1 MYNSYHIPWG
11 IVCIIIGI
19 ILIIAIILSMWK
31 KIPQDKAAVITGLK
45 KRVITGGGGIVIPLL
60 ERIDTISLESM
71 KLDVR
76 TNGAMTSQGVPI
88 NTDGVAVIKVRND
101 KTSILAAIEQF
112 NASKEAQ
119 TVQIISDVSR
129 EVLEGKLREIISKLT
144 VEEIYNDRESFGAKV
159 HEVAGTDL
167 SEMGLEIKTLTI
179 KDISDNNGYL
189 KALGE
194 ARIAEVKKNAQ
205 IAVAESNKETQI
217 KTSEAQRIG
226 ETASI
231 EAQTAIAEAQKNK
244 NIKQLNFEKEQAA
257 ARADTDAAYNIQ
269 KNIAQ
274 KAMTDTEMDA
284 EVIRQQRLK
293 DVETEKIQISIAA
306 EQKNIELALKKAER
320 KEKELL
326 ETMVKPAEAEKATQ
340 QLNAEAEKY
349 KEIAEAQARAEA
361 LKLQAAAEAEARK
374 LQAEAEAE
382 AIKLQAKAQAE
393 QTQLQGQAEAEKA
406 KAKGLAEAEVI
417 KQKGL
422 AEAEAIKMQGLAEA
436 EAMEKKAEAYAKYN
450 DAGKMEMFVSILPE
464 VAKHVAE
471 PMSRIEKIV
480 VMDGGSNGESAVSV
494 AKTVSS
500 TMSVV
505 MDSVKEMTGFDL
517 AETMKAT
524 TYDAKV
530 NKSIEL
536 KGLEASTLSNSHTDS
551 LKAST
556 VEVASTEI

>member
-1 MYNSYHIPWG
+1 MYYSSSIPWG
-11 IVCIIIGI
+11 IIGLIIGV
-19 ILIIAIILSMWK
+19 ILIVAIILSMWK

-45 KRVITGGGGIVIPLL
+45 KRVITGGGGIVIPL

-112 NASKEAQ
+112 NATKESE

-205 IAVAESNKETQI
+205 IAVAEANKETQI
-217 KTSEAQRIG
+217 KTSEAQRVG

-231 EAQTAIAEAQKNK
+231 ESQTAIAEAQKNK
-244 NIKQLNFEKEQAA
+244 AIKQLSFEKEQSAA
-257 ARADTDAAYNIQ
+257 KADADAAYNIQ

-274 KAMTDTEMDA
+274 KSITDTEMDA
-284 EVIRQQRLK
+284 EVLKQQRLK

-326 ETMVKPAEAEKATQ
+326 ETMVKPAEAEKATRA
-340 QLNAEAEKY
+340 LNAEAEKY

-361 LKLQAAAEAEARK
+361 RKLQAAAEAEARK
-374 LQAEAEAE
+374 LQAQAEAE
-382 AIKLQAKAQAE
+382 AIQMQAKAQAE
-393 QTQLQGQAEAEKA
+393 QTKIQ
-406 KAKGLAEAEVI
+406 GLAEAEVI

-422 AEAEAIKMQGLAEA
+422 AEAESIKMQGLAEA

-450 DAGKMEMFVSILPE
+450 DAGKMEMLVNILPE

-500 TMSVV
+500 TMSAV

-517 AETMKAT
+517 TETMKAT

-530 NKSIEL
+530 NKTIQVNGLKTASIEA
-536 KGLEASTLSNSHTDS
+536 ASTQ
-551 LKAST
+551 
-556 VEVASTEI
+556 TE

>member
-1 MYNSYHIPWG
+1 MVDLYQIPWG
-11 IVCIIIGI
+11 IIGIVIGI

-101 KTSILAAIEQF
+101 KSSILAAIEQF
-112 NASKEAQ
+112 NAAKESE

-217 KTSEAQRIG
+217 KTSEAKRIG

-244 NIKQLNFEKEQAA
+244 NIKQLAFDKEQSAA
-257 ARADTDAAYNIQ
+257 KADADAAYSIQ

-284 EVIRQQRLK
+284 EVLKQQRLK

-361 LKLQAAAEAEARK
+361 RKLQAAAEAEARK
-374 LQAEAEAE
+374 LQAQAEAE

-393 QTQLQGQAEAEKA
+393 QTQIQGLAEAEKA

-436 EAMEKKAEAYAKYN
+436 EAMEKKAQAYAKYN
-450 DAGKMEMFVSILPE
+450 DAGKMEMLVSVLPE
-464 VAKHVAE
+464 IAKNVAE
-471 PMSRIEKIV
+471 PMSRIEKIL
-480 VMDGGSNGESAVSV
+480 VMDGNSDGNGAVSV

-500 TMSVV
+500 TMSAV

-517 AETMKAT
+517 TETMKAA

-530 NKSIEL
+530 NKNIHVDGLDIPALSSAEAAPSTNESAPEL
-536 KGLEASTLSNSHTDS
+536 
-551 LKAST
+551 
-556 VEVASTEI
+556 

>member
-1 MYNSYHIPWG
+1 MDIYSDFPVG
-11 IVCIIIGI
+11 IVGI
-19 ILIIAIILSMWK
+19 IVGILLIVAIILSMWK

-45 KRVITGGGGIVIPLL
+45 KRVITGGGGLVIPLL

-101 KTSILAAIEQF
+101 KSSILAAIEQF
-112 NASKEAQ
+112 NATKESE

-167 SEMGLEIKTLTI
+167 AEMGLEIKTLTI

-231 EAQTAIAEAQKNK
+231 EAQTAIAEANKNK
-244 NIKQLNFEKEQAA
+244 AIKQLAFEKEQFAA
-257 ARADTDAAYNIQ
+257 KADADAAYNIQ
-269 KNIAQ
+269 KNITQ
-274 KAMTDTEMDA
+274 KKMTDTEMDA
-284 EVIRQQRLK
+284 EVLKQQRLK

-340 QLNAEAEKY
+340 QLNADADKY

-361 LKLQAAAEAEARK
+361 RKLQAAAEAEARK

-382 AIKLQAKAQAE
+382 AIRLQAKAEAE
-393 QTQLQGQAEAEKA
+393 QTQIQ
-406 KAKGLAEAEVI
+406 GLAEAEVI

-450 DAGKMEMFVSILPE
+450 DAGKMEMLVNILPE

-471 PMSRIEKIV
+471 PMSRIEKII
-480 VMDGGSNGESAVSV
+480 VMDGSNDGGGATNV
-494 AKTVSS
+494 AKTVAS
-500 TMSVV
+500 TMTTV
-505 MDSVKEMTGFDL
+505 MESVKEMTGFDL
-517 AETMKAT
+517 SETMKAA

-530 NKSIEL
+530 NKNVTIT
-536 KGLEASTLSNSHTDS
+536 GLNQSSSPIQTLTID
-551 LKAST
+551 
-556 VEVASTEI
+556 EVASSQNK

>member
-1 MYNSYHIPWG
+1 MYTLYEIPWG
-11 IVCIIIGI
+11 IIGI
-19 ILIIAIILSMWK
+19 VIGVLLIAIIILSMWK

-101 KTSILAAIEQF
+101 KASILAAIEQF
-112 NASKEAQ
+112 NASKESE

-205 IAVAESNKETQI
+205 IAVAEANKETQI

-244 NIKQLNFEKEQAA
+244 NIKQLSFEKEQSAA
-257 ARADTDAAYNIQ
+257 KADADAAYNIQ

-274 KAMTDTEMDA
+274 KSMTDTEMDA
-284 EVIRQQRLK
+284 EVLKQQRLK

-326 ETMVKPAEAEKATQ
+326 ETMVKPAEAEKATRA
-340 QLNAEAEKY
+340 LNADAEKY

-361 LKLQAAAEAEARK
+361 RKLQAAAEAEARK
-374 LQAEAEAE
+374 MQAEAEAA
-382 AIKLQAKAQAE
+382 AIKLQAQAQAE
-393 QTQLQGQAEAEKA
+393 QTQLQGQ
-406 KAKGLAEAEVI
+406 AEAEVI

-450 DAGKMEMFVSILPE
+450 DAGKMEMLVNILPE
-464 VAKHVAE
+464 VAKYVAE

-480 VMDGGSNGESAVSV
+480 VMDGGANGESAVSV

-500 TMSVV
+500 TMSAV

-517 AETMKAT
+517 TETMRAA

-530 NKSIEL
+530 NKNIEV
-536 KGLEASTLSNSHTDS
+536 KGLEIPIVSNSEATSAEISSPEIAST
-551 LKAST
+551 K
-556 VEVASTEI
+556 IK

>member
-450 DAGKMEMFVSILPE
+450 DAGKMEMFVNILPE

-536 KGLEASTLSNSHTDS
+536 KGLDASTLSNSHTDS

>member
-1 MYNSYHIPWG
+1 MDFLPKLPWG
-11 IVCIIIGI
+11 IVGIIVGI
-19 ILIIAIILSMWK
+19 ILIAFIILSMWK
-31 KIPQDKAAVITGLK
+31 KIPQDKAAVITGLR

-60 ERIDTISLESM
+60 ERMDTISLESM

-101 KTSILAAIEQF
+101 KNSILSAIEQF

-119 TVQIISDVSR
+119 TVQVISDVSR

-189 KALGE
+189 KAMGE

-205 IAVAESNKETQI
+205 IAVAEANKETQI
-217 KTSEAQRIG
+217 KTSEAQRLG
-226 ETASI
+226 EIASI
-231 EAQTAIAEAQKNK
+231 QAQTAIAEAQKNK
-244 NIKQLNFEKEQAA
+244 NIKQLNFEKEQFGAK
-257 ARADTDAAYNIQ
+257 ADADAAYSIQ

-293 DVETEKIQISIAA
+293 DVETEKIQISIAV

-326 ETMVKPAEAEKATQ
+326 ETMVKPAEADKATRT
-340 QLNAEAEKY
+340 LNADAEKY
-349 KEIAEAQARAEA
+349 KEIAQAQARAEA
-361 LKLQAAAEAEARK
+361 LKLQAGAEAEARK
-374 LQAEAEAE
+374 LQAEAEAM
-382 AIKLQAKAQAE
+382 AITMQAKAHAE
-393 QTQLQGQAEAEKA
+393 QTQLQGQAEAEI
-406 KAKGLAEAEVI
+406 I

-450 DAGKMEMFVSILPE
+450 DAGKMEMLVNILPE
-464 VAKHVAE
+464 VAKQVAG

-480 VMDGGSNGESAVSV
+480 VMDGGSNGESAVSI

-517 AETMKAT
+517 SETMKAS

-530 NKSIEL
+530 NKNIEV
-536 KGLEASTLSNSHTDS
+536 KGLAAASHS
-551 LKAST
+551 LENT
-556 VEVASTEI
+556 TIEVASTENK

>member
-1 MYNSYHIPWG
+1 MMNYLSELPWG
-11 IVCIIIGI
+11 IIGI
-19 ILIIAIILSMWK
+19 IVGVILIICVILSMWK

-101 KTSILAAIEQF
+101 KSSILAAIEQF
-112 NASKEAQ
+112 NATKESE

-167 SEMGLEIKTLTI
+167 AEMGLEIKTLTI

-244 NIKQLNFEKEQAA
+244 NIKQLSFEKEQSAA
-257 ARADTDAAYNIQ
+257 KADADAAYNIQ

-284 EVIRQQRLK
+284 EVLRQQRLK

-326 ETMVKPAEAEKATQ
+326 ETMVKPAEAEKATRA
-340 QLNAEAEKY
+340 LNAEAEKY
-349 KEIAEAQARAEA
+349 KEIAEAEARAEA
-361 LKLQAAAEAEARK
+361 RKLQAAAEAEARK
-374 LQAEAEAE
+374 IQAQAEAE
-382 AIKLQAKAQAE
+382 AIKMQAEAQAT

-436 EAMEKKAEAYAKYN
+436 EAMEKKAQAYAKYN
-450 DAGKMEMFVSILPE
+450 DAGKMEMLVNILPE

-500 TMSVV
+500 TMSAV

-517 AETMKAT
+517 TETMKAA

-530 NKSIEL
+530 NKNIEI
-536 KGLEASTLSNSHTDS
+536 KGVDHPS
-551 LKAST
+551 LPQEIAT
-556 VEVASTEI
+556 IEVASTENKA

>member
-1 MYNSYHIPWG
+1 MGNFTEVPWG
-11 IVCIIIGI
+11 IVGIVLGI
-19 ILIIAIILSMWK
+19 IFIVAIILSMWK

-101 KTSILAAIEQF
+101 KHSILAAIEQF
-112 NASKEAQ
+112 NASKESE
-119 TVQIISDVSR
+119 TVKIISDVSR

-189 KALGE
+189 KAMGE

-205 IAVAESNKETQI
+205 IAVAEANKETQI
-217 KTSEAQRIG
+217 KTSEAQRLG
-226 ETASI
+226 QTASI
-231 EAQTAIAEAQKNK
+231 EAETAIAEANKIK
-244 NIKQLNFEKEQAA
+244 NIKQLAFEKEQFAA
-257 ARADTDAAYNIQ
+257 KADADAAYNIQ

-274 KAMTDTEMDA
+274 KQMTDTEMDA
-284 EVIRQQRLK
+284 EVIKQQRLK

-306 EQKNIELALKKAER
+306 EQKNIELAEKKAER

-326 ETMVKPAEAEKATQ
+326 ETMVKPAEAEKAMQ
-340 QLNAEAEKY
+340 QLNADADKY

-361 LKLQAAAEAEARK
+361 LKLQAAAEAQARK
-374 LQAEAEAE
+374 LQAEADAE
-382 AIKLQAKAQAE
+382 ALKLQAKAQAE
-393 QTQLQGQAEAEKA
+393 QIQLQGFAEAEQA

-450 DAGKMEMFVSILPE
+450 DAGKMEMLVNILPE
-464 VAKHVAE
+464 VARHVAE
-471 PMSRIEKIV
+471 PMSRIEKII
-480 VMDGGSNGESAVSV
+480 VMDGNGDGSSATSV

-500 TMSVV
+500 TMATV
-505 MDSVKEMTGFDL
+505 MESVKEMTGFDL
-517 AETMKAT
+517 AETMKAA
-524 TYDAKV
+524 TYDAQV
-530 NKSIEL
+530 NKNVTIS
-536 KGLEASTLSNSHTDS
+536 GLEPAFSGAAKRSLDEAASTRI
-551 LKAST
+551 
-556 VEVASTEI
+556 E

>member
-1 MYNSYHIPWG
+1 MYQVSQIPWG
-11 IVCIIIGI
+11 IICIIVGV
-19 ILIIAIILSMWK
+19 ILIACIILSMWK

-101 KTSILAAIEQF
+101 KNSILAAIEQF
-112 NASKEAQ
+112 NASKESE

-217 KTSEAQRIG
+217 KTSEAKRVG

-231 EAQTAIAEAQKNK
+231 QAQTAIAEAQKEK
-244 NIKQLNFEKEQAA
+244 NIKQLSFEKEQAA
-257 ARADTDAAYNIQ
+257 AKADADAAYSIQ
-269 KNIAQ
+269 KNITQ

-284 EVIRQQRLK
+284 EVLKQQRLK

-326 ETMVKPAEAEKATQ
+326 ETMVKPAEAEKATRA
-340 QLNAEAEKY
+340 LNADAEKY

-361 LKLQAAAEAEARK
+361 RKLQAAAEAEARK
-374 LQAEAEAE
+374 IQAQAEAE
-382 AIKLQAKAQAE
+382 AIKMQAQAQAE

-406 KAKGLAEAEVI
+406 KAKGLAEAEII

-422 AEAEAIKMQGLAEA
+422 AEAEAIRMQGLAEA

-450 DAGKMEMFVSILPE
+450 DAGKMEMLVSVLPE

-500 TMSVV
+500 TMSAV

-517 AETMKAT
+517 TETMKAS

-530 NKSIEL
+530 NKNIEL
-536 KGLEASTLSNSHTDS
+536 KGVDLTALPQETTSREIASTQ
-551 LKAST
+551 K
-556 VEVASTEI
+556 

>member
-1 MYNSYHIPWG
+1 MIDLSELPYGLIGVIAG
-11 IVCIIIGI
+11 IVL
-19 ILIIAIILSMWK
+19 ILAIIMSMWK
-31 KIPQDKAAVITGLK
+31 KVPQDKAAVITGLK
-45 KRVITGGGGIVIPLL
+45 KRVITGGGGVVIPVL
-60 ERIDTISLESM
+60 ERIDIISLESM
-71 KLDVR
+71 KLDVH

-101 KTSILAAIEQF
+101 KTSILSAIEQF
-112 NASKEAQ
+112 NASKESE

-144 VEEIYNDRESFGAKV
+144 VEEIYNDRESFGSKV

-167 SEMGLEIKTLTI
+167 AEMGLEIKTLTI

-205 IAVAESNKETQI
+205 IAVAEANKETQI
-217 KTSEAQRIG
+217 KTSEAKRIG

-231 EAQTAIAEAQKNK
+231 EAQTAIAEAHKNK
-244 NIKQLNFEKEQAA
+244 SIKQLLFEKEQSSAK
-257 ARADTDAAYNIQ
+257 ADTDVAYDIQ

-274 KAMTDTEMDA
+274 KAITNTEMDA
-284 EVIRQQRLK
+284 EVLKQQRLK
-293 DVETEKIQISIAA
+293 DVETERIQISIVA

-326 ETMVKPAEAEKATQ
+326 ETMVKPAEAKKATE

-349 KEIAEAQARAEA
+349 KEIAEAEARA
-361 LKLQAAAEAEARK
+361 KART

-382 AIKLQAKAQAE
+382 AVRLQSKALAE
-393 QTQLQGQAEAEKA
+393 QIQLQGQAEAEKA
-406 KAKGLAEAEVI
+406 RMKGLVEAEII

-422 AEAEAIKMQGLAEA
+422 AEAEAIRMQGLAEA

-450 DAGKMEMFVSILPE
+450 DAGKMEMLVNILPE

-480 VMDGGSNGESAVSV
+480 VLDGGSNGESAVSV

-500 TMSVV
+500 TMSAV

-517 AETMKAT
+517 TETMKAN

-530 NKSIEL
+530 NKAIEI
-536 KGLEASTLSNSHTDS
+536 KQVEEN
-551 LKAST
+551 KA
-556 VEVASTEI
+556 

>member
-1 MYNSYHIPWG
+1 MNYLSELPWG
-11 IVCIIIGI
+11 IIGI
-19 ILIIAIILSMWK
+19 IVGVILIICVILSMWK

-101 KTSILAAIEQF
+101 KSSILAAIEQF
-112 NASKEAQ
+112 NATKESE

-167 SEMGLEIKTLTI
+167 AEMGLEIKTLTI

-244 NIKQLNFEKEQAA
+244 NIKQLSFEKEQSAA
-257 ARADTDAAYNIQ
+257 KADADAAYNIQ

-284 EVIRQQRLK
+284 EVLRQQRLK

-326 ETMVKPAEAEKATQ
+326 ETMVKPAEAEKATRA
-340 QLNAEAEKY
+340 LNAEAEKY
-349 KEIAEAQARAEA
+349 KEIAEAEARAEA
-361 LKLQAAAEAEARK
+361 RKLQAAAEAEARK
-374 LQAEAEAE
+374 IQAQAEAE
-382 AIKLQAKAQAE
+382 AIKMQAEAQAT

-436 EAMEKKAEAYAKYN
+436 EAMEKKAQAYAKYN
-450 DAGKMEMFVSILPE
+450 DAGKMEMLVNILPE

-500 TMSVV
+500 TMSAV

-517 AETMKAT
+517 TETMKAA

-530 NKSIEL
+530 NKNIEI
-536 KGLEASTLSNSHTDS
+536 KGVDCSS
-551 LKAST
+551 LPQEIAT
-556 VEVASTEI
+556 IEVASTENKA

>member
-1 MYNSYHIPWG
+1 MDIYSDFPVG
-11 IVCIIIGI
+11 IVGI
-19 ILIIAIILSMWK
+19 IVGILLIVAIILSMWK

-45 KRVITGGGGIVIPLL
+45 KRVITGGGGLVIPLL

-101 KTSILAAIEQF
+101 KSSILAAIEQF
-112 NASKEAQ
+112 NATKESE

-167 SEMGLEIKTLTI
+167 AEMGLEIKTLTI

-231 EAQTAIAEAQKNK
+231 EAQTAIAEANKNK
-244 NIKQLNFEKEQAA
+244 AIKQLAFEKEQFAA
-257 ARADTDAAYNIQ
+257 KADADAAYNIQ
-269 KNIAQ
+269 KNITQ
-274 KAMTDTEMDA
+274 KKMTDTEMDA
-284 EVIRQQRLK
+284 EVLKQQRLK

-340 QLNAEAEKY
+340 QLNADADKY

-361 LKLQAAAEAEARK
+361 RKLQAAAEAEARK

-382 AIKLQAKAQAE
+382 AIRLQAKAEAE
-393 QTQLQGQAEAEKA
+393 QTQIQ
-406 KAKGLAEAEVI
+406 GLAEAEVI

-450 DAGKMEMFVSILPE
+450 DAGKMEMLVNILPE

-471 PMSRIEKIV
+471 PMSRIEKII
-480 VMDGGSNGESAVSV
+480 VMER
-494 AKTVSS
+494 TWLE
-500 TMSVV
+500 TQ
-505 MDSVKEMTGFDL
+505 TGF
-517 AETMKAT
+517 
-524 TYDAKV
+524 V
-530 NKSIEL
+530 IS
-536 KGLEASTLSNSHTDS
+536 
-551 LKAST
+551 
-556 VEVASTEI
+556 

>member
-1 MYNSYHIPWG
+1 MDLYDLPWG
-11 IVCIIIGI
+11 IIGI
-19 ILIIAIILSMWK
+19 VVGVLLIAAIILSMWK

-60 ERIDTISLESM
+60 ERVDTISLESM

-101 KTSILAAIEQF
+101 KNSILAAIEQF
-112 NASKEAQ
+112 NAPKESE
-119 TVQIISDVSR
+119 TVKIISDVSR

-205 IAVAESNKETQI
+205 IAVAEANKETQI
-217 KTSEAQRIG
+217 KTSEAQRLG

-231 EAQTAIAEAQKNK
+231 EAQTAIAEANKNK
-244 NIKQLNFEKEQAA
+244 NIRQLEFEKEQAA
-257 ARADTDAAYNIQ
+257 AKADSDAAYNIQ
-269 KNIAQ
+269 KNITQ
-274 KAMTDTEMDA
+274 KQITDTEMDA
-284 EVIRQQRLK
+284 EVLRQQRLK
-293 DVETEKIQISIAA
+293 DVETERIQISIVA
-306 EQKNIELALKKAER
+306 EQKNIELAQKKAER
-320 KEKELL
+320 KERELL
-326 ETMVKPAEAEKATQ
+326 ETMVKPAEAQKAKE
-340 QLNAEAEKY
+340 QLNADAEKY
-349 KEIAEAQARAEA
+349 KEIAEAEARAEA
-361 LKLQAAAEAEARK
+361 RKLQAAAEAEARK
-374 LQAEAEAE
+374 IQAAAEAE
-382 AIKLQAKAQAE
+382 AISLQARAEAE
-393 QTQLQGQAEAEKA
+393 QTR
-406 KAKGLAEAEVI
+406 AKGLADAEVI

-422 AEAEAIKMQGLAEA
+422 AEAEAIRMQGLAEA

-450 DAGKMEMFVSILPE
+450 DAGKMEMLVSVLPDL
-464 VAKHVAE
+464 AKSVAE
-471 PMSRIEKIV
+471 PMSRIEKII
-480 VMDGGSNGESAVSV
+480 VMDGGNDSNGAVTV

-500 TMSVV
+500 TMATV

-517 AETMKAT
+517 SETMKAH
-524 TYDAKV
+524 TYDAQV
-530 NKSIEL
+530 NKHVSL
-536 KGLEASTLSNSHTDS
+536 DMNANEAHVIPDVMSAAAKTYDEAAPYD
-551 LKAST
+551 KQY
-556 VEVASTEI
+556 

>member
-1 MYNSYHIPWG
+1 MGNFTEVPWG
-11 IVCIIIGI
+11 ILGI
-19 ILIIAIILSMWK
+19 ILGIIFIITIILSMWK

-88 NTDGVAVIKVRND
+88 NTEGVAVIKVRND
-101 KTSILAAIEQF
+101 KHSILSAIEQF
-112 NASKEAQ
+112 NASKESE
-119 TVQIISDVSR
+119 TVKIISDVSR

-144 VEEIYNDRESFGAKV
+144 VEGIYNDRESFGAKV

-189 KALGE
+189 KAMGE

-205 IAVAESNKETQI
+205 IAVAEAAKETQI
-217 KTSEAQRIG
+217 KTSEAQRLG
-226 ETASI
+226 QTASI
-231 EAQTAIAEAQKNK
+231 EAETAIAEANKIK
-244 NIKQLNFEKEQAA
+244 NIKQLAFEKEQFAA
-257 ARADTDAAYNIQ
+257 KADADAAYSIQ

-274 KAMTDTEMDA
+274 KQMTDTEMDA
-284 EVIRQQRLK
+284 EVIKQQRLK

-306 EQKNIELALKKAER
+306 EQKNIELAEKKAER

-326 ETMVKPAEAEKATQ
+326 ETMVKPAEAEKAMQ
-340 QLNAEAEKY
+340 QLNADADKY
-349 KEIAEAQARAEA
+349 KEIAEAQARAES

-382 AIKLQAKAQAE
+382 ALKLQAKAQAE
-393 QTQLQGQAEAEKA
+393 QIQLQGFAEAEQS

-450 DAGKMEMFVSILPE
+450 DAGKMEMLVNILPE
-464 VAKHVAE
+464 VARHVAE
-471 PMSRIEKIV
+471 PMSRIEKII
-480 VMDGGSNGESAVSV
+480 VMDGNGDGSSATSV

-500 TMSVV
+500 TMATV
-505 MDSVKEMTGFDL
+505 MESVKEMTGFDL
-517 AETMKAT
+517 TETMRAA
-524 TYDAKV
+524 TYDAQV
-530 NKSIEL
+530 NKNITIS
-536 KGLEASTLSNSHTDS
+536 GLEA
-551 LKAST
+551 AST
-556 VEVASTEI
+556 RIE

>member
-1 MYNSYHIPWG
+1 MENLTGIPWG
-11 IVCIIIGI
+11 IIGI
-19 ILIIAIILSMWK
+19 VLGIFLIVAIILSMWK

-60 ERIDTISLESM
+60 ERIDSISLESM

-101 KTSILAAIEQF
+101 KHSILAAIEQF
-112 NASKEAQ
+112 SATKESE
-119 TVQIISDVSR
+119 TVKIISDVSR

-205 IAVAESNKETQI
+205 IAVAEANKETQI
-217 KTSEAQRIG
+217 KTSEAQRLG
-226 ETASI
+226 QTASI
-231 EAQTAIAEAQKNK
+231 EAETAIAEANKIK
-244 NIKQLNFEKEQAA
+244 NIKQLAFEKEQFAA
-257 ARADTDAAYNIQ
+257 KADADAAYDIQRNITQ
-269 KNIAQ
+269 KQI
-274 KAMTDTEMDA
+274 TDTEMDA
-284 EVIRQQRLK
+284 EVLKQQRLK
-293 DVETEKIQISIAA
+293 DVETEKIQISIVT
-306 EQKNIELALKKAER
+306 EQKNIELAQKKAER

-326 ETMVKPAEAEKATQ
+326 ETMIKPAEAQKAKE

-374 LQAEAEAE
+374 LQAAAEAE
-382 AIKLQAKAQAE
+382 ALKLQAKAQAE
-393 QTQLQGQAEAEKA
+393 QIQLQ
-406 KAKGLAEAEVI
+406 GLAEAEII

-422 AEAEAIKMQGLAEA
+422 AEAESIKMQGLAEA
-436 EAMEKKAEAYAKYN
+436 ETMEKKAEAYAKYN
-450 DAGKMEMFVSILPE
+450 DAGKMEMLVSILPE

-471 PMSRIEKIV
+471 PMSRIEKII
-480 VMDGGSNGESAVSV
+480 VMDGNGDGNSATSV

-500 TMSVV
+500 TMATV
-505 MDSVKEMTGFDL
+505 MESVKEMTGFDL
-517 AETMKAT
+517 AETMKAS
-524 TYDAKV
+524 TYEAQV
-530 NKSIEL
+530 NKNVTIS
-536 KGLEASTLSNSHTDS
+536 GLEPTCIGANKLSLDEAASS
-551 LKAST
+551 KI
-556 VEVASTEI
+556 E

>member
-1 MYNSYHIPWG
+1 MGNFTEVPWG
-11 IVCIIIGI
+11 IIGI
-19 ILIIAIILSMWK
+19 ILGIIFIVAIILSMWK

-101 KTSILAAIEQF
+101 KHSILAAIEQF
-112 NASKEAQ
+112 NATKESE
-119 TVQIISDVSR
+119 TVKIISDVSR

-189 KALGE
+189 KAMGE

-205 IAVAESNKETQI
+205 IAVAEANKETQI
-217 KTSEAQRIG
+217 KTSEAQRLG
-226 ETASI
+226 QTASI
-231 EAQTAIAEAQKNK
+231 EAETAIAEANKIK
-244 NIKQLNFEKEQAA
+244 NIKQLAFEKEQFAA
-257 ARADTDAAYNIQ
+257 KADADAAYSIQ

-274 KAMTDTEMDA
+274 KQMTDTEMDA
-284 EVIRQQRLK
+284 EVIKQQRLK

-306 EQKNIELALKKAER
+306 EQKNIELAEKKAER

-326 ETMVKPAEAEKATQ
+326 ETMVKPAEAEKAMQ
-340 QLNAEAEKY
+340 QLNADADKY
-349 KEIAEAQARAEA
+349 KEIAEAEARAEA
-361 LKLQAAAEAEARK
+361 LKLQAAAEAQARK
-374 LQAEAEAE
+374 LQAEADAE
-382 AIKLQAKAQAE
+382 ALKLKAKAQAE
-393 QTQLQGQAEAEKA
+393 QIQLQGFAEAEQS

-417 KQKGL
+417 RQKGL

-450 DAGKMEMFVSILPE
+450 DAGKMEMLVNILPE

-471 PMSRIEKIV
+471 PMSRIEKII
-480 VMDGGSNGESAVSV
+480 VMDGNGDGSSATSV

-500 TMSVV
+500 TMATV
-505 MDSVKEMTGFDL
+505 MESVKEMTGFDL
-517 AETMKAT
+517 TETMRAA
-524 TYDAKV
+524 TYDAQV
-530 NKSIEL
+530 NRNVTIS
-536 KGLEASTLSNSHTDS
+536 GLEPAFTSSAKRSLDEAASTQI
-551 LKAST
+551 
-556 VEVASTEI
+556 E

>member
-1 MYNSYHIPWG
+1 MGNFTEVPWG
-11 IVCIIIGI
+11 IVGI
-19 ILIIAIILSMWK
+19 ILGIIFIVAIILSMWK

-101 KTSILAAIEQF
+101 KHSILAAIEQF
-112 NASKEAQ
+112 NASKESE
-119 TVQIISDVSR
+119 TVKIISDVSR

-189 KALGE
+189 KAMGE

-205 IAVAESNKETQI
+205 IAVAEANKETQI
-217 KTSEAQRIG
+217 KTSEAQRLG
-226 ETASI
+226 QTASI
-231 EAQTAIAEAQKNK
+231 EAETAIAEANKIK
-244 NIKQLNFEKEQAA
+244 NIKQLAFEKEQFAA
-257 ARADTDAAYNIQ
+257 KADADAAYNIQ

-274 KAMTDTEMDA
+274 KQMTDTEMDA
-284 EVIRQQRLK
+284 EVIKQQRLK
-293 DVETEKIQISIAA
+293 DVETEKIQISIAT
-306 EQKNIELALKKAER
+306 EQKNIELAEKKAER

-326 ETMVKPAEAEKATQ
+326 ETMVKPAEAEKAMQ
-340 QLNAEAEKY
+340 QLNADADKY
-349 KEIAEAQARAEA
+349 KEIAEAEARAES
-361 LKLQAAAEAEARK
+361 LKLQAAAEAQARK
-374 LQAEAEAE
+374 LQAEADAE
-382 AIKLQAKAQAE
+382 ALKLKAKAQAE
-393 QTQLQGQAEAEKA
+393 QIQLQGFAEAEQS

-417 KQKGL
+417 RQKGL

-450 DAGKMEMFVSILPE
+450 DAGKMEMLVNILPE

-471 PMSRIEKIV
+471 PMSRIEKII
-480 VMDGGSNGESAVSV
+480 VMDGNGDGSSATSV

-500 TMSVV
+500 TMATV
-505 MDSVKEMTGFDL
+505 MESVKEMTGFDL
-517 AETMKAT
+517 AETMRAT
-524 TYDAKV
+524 TYDAQV
-530 NKSIEL
+530 NKNITISGIESAFTGASKRSL
-536 KGLEASTLSNSHTDS
+536 DEAASTQI
-551 LKAST
+551 
-556 VEVASTEI
+556 E

>member
-1 MYNSYHIPWG
+1 MYYSSSIPWG
-11 IVCIIIGI
+11 IIGLIIGV
-19 ILIIAIILSMWK
+19 ILIVAIILSMWK

-112 NASKEAQ
+112 NATKESE

-205 IAVAESNKETQI
+205 IAVAEANKETQI
-217 KTSEAQRIG
+217 KTSEAQRVG

-231 EAQTAIAEAQKNK
+231 ESQTAIAEAQKNK
-244 NIKQLNFEKEQAA
+244 AIKQLSFEKEQSAA
-257 ARADTDAAYNIQ
+257 KADADAAYNIQ

-274 KAMTDTEMDA
+274 KSITDTEMDA
-284 EVIRQQRLK
+284 EVLKQQRLK

-326 ETMVKPAEAEKATQ
+326 ETMVKPAEAEKATRA
-340 QLNAEAEKY
+340 LNAEAEKY

-361 LKLQAAAEAEARK
+361 RKLQAAAEAEARK
-374 LQAEAEAE
+374 LQAQAEAE
-382 AIKLQAKAQAE
+382 AIQMQAKAQAE
-393 QTQLQGQAEAEKA
+393 QTKIQ
-406 KAKGLAEAEVI
+406 GLAEAEVI

-422 AEAEAIKMQGLAEA
+422 AEAESIKMQGLAEA

-450 DAGKMEMFVSILPE
+450 DAGKMEMLVNILPE

-500 TMSVV
+500 TMSAV

-517 AETMKAT
+517 TETMKAT

-530 NKSIEL
+530 NKTIQVNGLKTASIEA
-536 KGLEASTLSNSHTDS
+536 ASTQ
-551 LKAST
+551 
-556 VEVASTEI
+556 TE

>member
-1 MYNSYHIPWG
+1 MFSVSELPWG
-11 IVCIIIGI
+11 AIGIIIGI
-19 ILIIAIILSMWK
+19 LLIITIILSMWK
-31 KIPQDKAAVITGLK
+31 KVPQDKAAVITGLK
-45 KRVITGGGGIVIPLL
+45 KRVITGGGGMVIPLL

-71 KLDVR
+71 KLDVK

-101 KTSILAAIEQF
+101 KASILAAIEQF
-112 NASKEAQ
+112 NASKESQ

-217 KTSEAQRIG
+217 KTSEAKRIG

-231 EAQTAIAEAQKNK
+231 EAQTAIAEAEKNK
-244 NIKQLNFEKEQAA
+244 SIKQLSFDKEQSAA
-257 ARADTDAAYNIQ
+257 KADADAAYSIQ

-274 KAMTDTEMDA
+274 KSITDTEMNA
-284 EVIRQQRLK
+284 EVLRQQRLK

-306 EQKNIELALKKAER
+306 EQKNIELAIKKAER

-326 ETMVKPAEAEKATQ
+326 ETMVKPAEAEKATRA
-340 QLNAEAEKY
+340 LNAEAEKY
-349 KEIAEAQARAEA
+349 KEIAEAQAQAEA
-361 LKLQAAAEAEARK
+361 RKLQAAAEAEARK

-382 AIKLQAKAQAE
+382 AIRLQAKAQAE
-393 QTQLQGQAEAEKA
+393 QTELQGLAEAQKA

-436 EAMEKKAEAYAKYN
+436 EAMEKKAEAYAKYT
-450 DAGKMEMFVSILPE
+450 DAGKMEMLVNILPE

-480 VMDGGSNGESAVSV
+480 VMDGSSNGEGAVSV

-517 AETMKAT
+517 TDTMKAH

-530 NKSIEL
+530 NKNIEL
-536 KGLEASTLSNSHTDS
+536 NGIPSNPLVSSPATL
-551 LKAST
+551 
-556 VEVASTEI
+556 EVAPAESN

>member
-1 MYNSYHIPWG
+1 MLDVSQVPWG
-11 IVCIIIGI
+11 IIGI
-19 ILIIAIILSMWK
+19 IIGVLLIAAIILSMWK

-101 KTSILAAIEQF
+101 KASILSAIEQF
-112 NASKEAQ
+112 NATKEAQ

-205 IAVAESNKETQI
+205 IAVAEANKETQI

-244 NIKQLNFEKEQAA
+244 AIKQLNFEKEQFSAK
-257 ARADTDAAYNIQ
+257 ADTDAAYNIQ
-269 KNIAQ
+269 KNISQ
-274 KAMTDTEMDA
+274 KNITDTEMDA
-284 EVIRQQRLK
+284 EVLKQKRLK

-306 EQKNIELALKKAER
+306 EQKNIELAIKRAER

-326 ETMVKPAEAEKATQ
+326 ETMVKPAEADKMTQ
-340 QLNAEAEKY
+340 ALNADAVKY

-361 LKLQAAAEAEARK
+361 RKLQAAAEAEARK
-374 LQAEAEAE
+374 LQAEADAE
-382 AIKLQAKAQAE
+382 AIRLQAKAQAE
-393 QTQLQGQAEAEKA
+393 QTQLQGLAEAEQA
-406 KAKGLAEAEVI
+406 KAKGLAEAEII

-436 EAMEKKAEAYAKYN
+436 EAMEKKAEAYAKYT
-450 DAGKMEMFVSILPE
+450 DVGKMEMLIKVLPDI
-464 VAKHVAE
+464 AKNISE
-471 PMSRIEKIV
+471 PMSRIDKIV

-494 AKTVSS
+494 AKTVAS

-517 AETMKAT
+517 SETMKAS

-530 NKSIEL
+530 NKHVQINGAVL
-536 KGLEASTLSNSHTDS
+536 PAQVPNLSPQET
-551 LKAST
+551 
-556 VEVASTEI
+556 ASTEA

>member
-1 MYNSYHIPWG
+1 MNYLSELPWG
-11 IVCIIIGI
+11 IIGI
-19 ILIIAIILSMWK
+19 IVGVILIICVILSMWK

-101 KTSILAAIEQF
+101 KSSILAAIEQF
-112 NASKEAQ
+112 NATKESE

-167 SEMGLEIKTLTI
+167 AEMGLEIKTLTI

-244 NIKQLNFEKEQAA
+244 NIKQLSFEKEQSAA
-257 ARADTDAAYNIQ
+257 KADADAAYNIQ

-284 EVIRQQRLK
+284 EVLRQQRLK

-326 ETMVKPAEAEKATQ
+326 ETMVKPAEAEKATRA
-340 QLNAEAEKY
+340 LNAEAEKY
-349 KEIAEAQARAEA
+349 KEIAEAEARAEA
-361 LKLQAAAEAEARK
+361 RKLQAAAEAEARK
-374 LQAEAEAE
+374 IQAQAEAE
-382 AIKLQAKAQAE
+382 AIKMQAEAQAT

-436 EAMEKKAEAYAKYN
+436 EAMEKKAQAYAKYN
-450 DAGKMEMFVSILPE
+450 DAGKMEMLVNILPE

-500 TMSVV
+500 TMSAV

-517 AETMKAT
+517 TETMKAA

-530 NKSIEL
+530 NKNIEI
-536 KGLEASTLSNSHTDS
+536 KGVDHPS
-551 LKAST
+551 LPQEIAT
-556 VEVASTEI
+556 IEVASTENKA

>member
-1 MYNSYHIPWG
+1 MNSLNNIPVG
-11 IVCIIIGI
+11 FIGIIIGV
-19 ILIIAIILSMWK
+19 ILIAAIILSMWK

-45 KRVITGGGGIVIPLL
+45 KRVITGGGGLVIPLL

-101 KTSILAAIEQF
+101 KSSILAAIEQF
-112 NASKEAQ
+112 NAAKESE

-231 EAQTAIAEAQKNK
+231 EAQTAIAEANK
-244 NIKQLNFEKEQAA
+244 IKAIKQMTFEKEQFTAK
-257 ARADTDAAYNIQ
+257 ADADAAYNIQ
-269 KNIAQ
+269 RNITQ
-274 KAMTDTEMDA
+274 KQMTDTEMDA
-284 EVIRQQRLK
+284 EVLRQQRLK

-326 ETMVKPAEAEKATQ
+326 ETMVKPAEAEKAKE

-361 LKLQAAAEAEARK
+361 RRLQAAAEAEARK

-382 AIKLQAKAQAE
+382 AIRLQAKAHAE
-393 QTQLQGQAEAEKA
+393 QTQLQGLAEAEQA

-436 EAMEKKAEAYAKYN
+436 EAMEKKAEAYAKYT
-450 DAGKMEMFVSILPE
+450 DAGKMEMLVNILPE
-464 VAKHVAE
+464 VAKSVAE
-471 PMSRIEKIV
+471 PMSRIDKII
-480 VMDGGSNGESAVSV
+480 VMDGGNEGNGATSV
-494 AKTVSS
+494 ARTVAS
-500 TMSVV
+500 TMTTV
-505 MDSVKEMTGFDL
+505 MESVKEMTGFDL
-517 AETMKAT
+517 AETMKAS

-530 NKSIEL
+530 NKNLTIT
-536 KGLEASTLSNSHTDS
+536 GLNPSLTNTEA
-551 LKAST
+551 ASA
-556 VEVASTEI
+556 VADN

>member
-1 MYNSYHIPWG
+1 MGNFTEIPWG
-11 IVCIIIGI
+11 IVGI
-19 ILIIAIILSMWK
+19 ILGILFIVAIILSMWK

-60 ERIDTISLESM
+60 ERIDSISLESM

-101 KTSILAAIEQF
+101 KHSILAAIEQF
-112 NASKEAQ
+112 NATKESE
-119 TVQIISDVSR
+119 TVKIISDVSR

-189 KALGE
+189 KAMGE

-205 IAVAESNKETQI
+205 IAVAEANKETQI
-217 KTSEAQRIG
+217 KTSEAQRLG
-226 ETASI
+226 QTASI
-231 EAQTAIAEAQKNK
+231 EAETAIAEANKIK
-244 NIKQLNFEKEQAA
+244 NIKQLAFEKEQFAA
-257 ARADTDAAYNIQ
+257 KADADAAYSIQ

-274 KAMTDTEMDA
+274 KEMTDTEMDA
-284 EVIRQQRLK
+284 EVIKQQRLK
-293 DVETEKIQISIAA
+293 DVETEKIQISIAT
-306 EQKNIELALKKAER
+306 EQKNIELAQKKAER

-326 ETMVKPAEAEKATQ
+326 ETMVKPAEAEKAMQ
-340 QLNAEAEKY
+340 QLNADADKY

-374 LQAEAEAE
+374 LQAAADAEAL
-382 AIKLQAKAQAE
+382 KLQAKAQAE
-393 QTQLQGQAEAEKA
+393 QIQLQGFAEAEQA

-450 DAGKMEMFVSILPE
+450 DAGKMEMLVNILPE

-471 PMSRIEKIV
+471 PMSRIEKII
-480 VMDGGSNGESAVSV
+480 VMDGNGDGNSATSV

-500 TMSVV
+500 TMATV
-505 MDSVKEMTGFDL
+505 MESVKEMTGFDL
-517 AETMKAT
+517 AETMRAA
-524 TYDAKV
+524 TYDARV
-530 NKSIEL
+530 NKNVTIS
-536 KGLEASTLSNSHTDS
+536 GLEPTFIAASKHTLDEA
-551 LKAST
+551 ASSQ
-556 VEVASTEI
+556 VE

>member
-1 MYNSYHIPWG
+1 MENLTGIPWG
-11 IVCIIIGI
+11 IIGI
-19 ILIIAIILSMWK
+19 VLGIFLIVAIILSMWK

-60 ERIDTISLESM
+60 ERIDSISLESM

-101 KTSILAAIEQF
+101 KHSILAAIEQF
-112 NASKEAQ
+112 SATKESE
-119 TVQIISDVSR
+119 TVKIISDVSR

-205 IAVAESNKETQI
+205 IAVAEANKETQI
-217 KTSEAQRIG
+217 KTSEAQRLG
-226 ETASI
+226 QTASI
-231 EAQTAIAEAQKNK
+231 EAETAIAEANKIK
-244 NIKQLNFEKEQAA
+244 NIKQLAFEKEQFAA
-257 ARADTDAAYNIQ
+257 KADADAAYDIQRNITQ
-269 KNIAQ
+269 KQI
-274 KAMTDTEMDA
+274 TDTEMDA
-284 EVIRQQRLK
+284 EVLKQQRLK
-293 DVETEKIQISIAA
+293 DVETEKIQISIVT
-306 EQKNIELALKKAER
+306 EQKNIELAQKKAER

-326 ETMVKPAEAEKATQ
+326 ETMIKPAEAQKAKE

-374 LQAEAEAE
+374 LQAAAEAE
-382 AIKLQAKAQAE
+382 ALKLQAKAQAE
-393 QTQLQGQAEAEKA
+393 QIQLQ
-406 KAKGLAEAEVI
+406 GLAEAEII

-422 AEAEAIKMQGLAEA
+422 AEAESIKMQGLAEA
-436 EAMEKKAEAYAKYN
+436 ETMEKKAEAYAKYN
-450 DAGKMEMFVSILPE
+450 DAGKMEMLVSILPE

-471 PMSRIEKIV
+471 PMSRIEKII
-480 VMDGGSNGESAVSV
+480 VMDGNGDGNSATSV

-500 TMSVV
+500 TMATV
-505 MDSVKEMTGFDL
+505 MESVKEMTGFDL
-517 AETMKAT
+517 AETMKAS
-524 TYDAKV
+524 TYEAQV
-530 NKSIEL
+530 NKNVTIS
-536 KGLEASTLSNSHTDS
+536 GLEPTCIGANKLSLDEAASS
-551 LKAST
+551 K
-556 VEVASTEI
+556 VE

>member
-1 MYNSYHIPWG
+1 MDIYSDFPVG
-11 IVCIIIGI
+11 IVGI
-19 ILIIAIILSMWK
+19 IVGILLIVAIILSMWK

-45 KRVITGGGGIVIPLL
+45 KRVITGGGGLVIPLL

-101 KTSILAAIEQF
+101 KSSILAAIEQF
-112 NASKEAQ
+112 NAAKESE

-167 SEMGLEIKTLTI
+167 AEMGLEIKTLTI

-231 EAQTAIAEAQKNK
+231 EAQTAIAEANKNK
-244 NIKQLNFEKEQAA
+244 AIKQLAFEKEQFAA
-257 ARADTDAAYNIQ
+257 KADADAAYNIQ
-269 KNIAQ
+269 KNITQ
-274 KAMTDTEMDA
+274 KKMTDTEMDA
-284 EVIRQQRLK
+284 EVLKQQRLK

-340 QLNAEAEKY
+340 QLNADADKY

-361 LKLQAAAEAEARK
+361 RKLQAAAEAEARK

-382 AIKLQAKAQAE
+382 AIRLQAKAEAE
-393 QTQLQGQAEAEKA
+393 QTQMQ
-406 KAKGLAEAEVI
+406 GLAEAEII

-450 DAGKMEMFVSILPE
+450 DAGKMEMLVNILPE

-471 PMSRIEKIV
+471 PMSRIEKII
-480 VMDGGSNGESAVSV
+480 VMDGSNDGGGATNV
-494 AKTVSS
+494 AKTVAS
-500 TMSVV
+500 TMTTV
-505 MDSVKEMTGFDL
+505 MESVKEMTGFDL
-517 AETMKAT
+517 SETMKAA

-530 NKSIEL
+530 NKNVTIT
-536 KGLEASTLSNSHTDS
+536 GLNQSSSPIQTLTID
-551 LKAST
+551 
-556 VEVASTEI
+556 EVASSQNK

>member
-1 MYNSYHIPWG
+1 MGNFTEIPWG
-11 IVCIIIGI
+11 IVGI
-19 ILIIAIILSMWK
+19 ILGILFIVAIILSMWK

-60 ERIDTISLESM
+60 ERIDSISLESM

-101 KTSILAAIEQF
+101 KHSILAAIEQF
-112 NASKEAQ
+112 NATKESE
-119 TVQIISDVSR
+119 TVKIISDVSR

-189 KALGE
+189 KAMGE

-205 IAVAESNKETQI
+205 IAVAEANKETQI
-217 KTSEAQRIG
+217 KTSEAQRLG

-231 EAQTAIAEAQKNK
+231 EAQTAIAEANKNK
-244 NIKQLNFEKEQAA
+244 NIRQLAFEKEQFAA
-257 ARADTDAAYNIQ
+257 KADADAAYSIQ

-274 KAMTDTEMDA
+274 KQMTDTEMDA

-306 EQKNIELALKKAER
+306 EQKNIELAQKKAER
-320 KEKELL
+320 KEQELI
-326 ETMVKPAEAEKATQ
+326 ETMVKPAEAQKAKE

-349 KEIAEAQARAEA
+349 KEIAEAEARAEA
-361 LKLQAAAEAEARK
+361 LKLQAIAEAEARK

-382 AIKLQAKAQAE
+382 ALKLQAKAQAE
-393 QTQLQGQAEAEKA
+393 QTQLQGF
-406 KAKGLAEAEVI
+406 AEAEVI

-422 AEAEAIKMQGLAEA
+422 AEAESIKMQGLAEA

-450 DAGKMEMFVSILPE
+450 DAGMMEMLVNILPE
-464 VAKHVAE
+464 VAKHIAE
-471 PMSRIEKIV
+471 PMSRIEKII
-480 VMDGGSNGESAVSV
+480 VMDGDGSGNSATSV

-500 TMSVV
+500 TMATV
-505 MDSVKEMTGFDL
+505 MESVKEMTGFDL
-517 AETMKAT
+517 AETMKAA
-524 TYDAKV
+524 TYDAQV
-530 NKSIEL
+530 NRNVTIT
-536 KGLEASTLSNSHTDS
+536 GLESTLSHPNKLS
-551 LKAST
+551 LD
-556 VEVASTEI
+556 EVATSQTE